1 MMLNLPATP
10 PEADTARSPK
20 PHATAAEPGNPE
32 ESGHPFAL
40 LLAAD
45 SLVMIPPES
54 PAPVSPEDAEAFAAL
69 LAEPQD
75 GKILPP
81 VGELLPPGQFIR
93 APAPGDAN
101 AAVPGTESLNRML
114 GMLRMLQGNA
124 GVEGEEGLLPR
135 PELKVAELTESSRL
149 AGTLSATLQTAQVTA
164 PPAMPALSAATPTA
178 AAAPPSLPIAVAPG
192 RADWSDAVGQR
203 VLWMVA
209 NKSQV
214 AELRLNPPE
223 LGPVE
228 VKVRTDED
236 GVRLSFA
243 AGNAAVREALE
254 AAAPRLR
261 EMFLAEGLRLENM
274 DIGQQHAGAGREGE
288 PDAAGV
294 AGSDAGEDDAEQGV
308 HAAAGQRL
316 GLVDCFV

>member
-20 PHATAAEPGNPE
+20 PHGTAAEPGNPE
-32 ESGHPFAL
+32 EAGHPFAL
-40 LLAAD
+40 LLA
-45 SLVMIPPES
+45 
-54 PAPVSPEDAEAFAAL
+54 
-69 LAEPQD
+69 EPHH

-93 APAPGDAN
+93 GPAAGGADTAAPEA
-101 AAVPGTESLNRML
+101 ESLSRML
-114 GMLRMLQGNA
+114 GMLRMLQGNV
-124 GVEGEEGLLPR
+124 GVGVGGEDGLLPR
-135 PELKVAELTESSRL
+135 PALKVMELTESSRL
-149 AGTLSATLQTAQVTA
+149 PGVLSATQQTAQIA
-164 PPAMPALSAATPTA
+164 ASPATPALSAAAPIAST
-178 AAAPPSLPIAVAPG
+178 APPSLPIAVAPG
-192 RADWSDAVGQR
+192 RADWSEAVGQR

-228 VKVRTDED
+228 VKVRRDED

-288 PDAAGV
+288 PDAAGI
-294 AGSDAGEDDAEQGV
+294 AGNDAGEDDAEQGV